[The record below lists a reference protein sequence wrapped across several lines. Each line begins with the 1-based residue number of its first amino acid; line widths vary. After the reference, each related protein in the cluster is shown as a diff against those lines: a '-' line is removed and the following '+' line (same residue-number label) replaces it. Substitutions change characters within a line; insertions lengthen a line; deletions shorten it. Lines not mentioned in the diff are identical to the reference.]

1 MSEKSLMDQSRVAWV
16 TKNNSKATI
25 ENIQTGALQRIANAT
40 EAMAVGFVQL
50 KKELDSANMEL
61 IRLRE
66 VINQRNITISR
77 LHRRISALQGVITKA
92 KRRAKK

>member
-16 TKNNSKATI
+16 AKNKGKETI
-25 ENIQTGALQRIANAT
+25 EQIQTGALQRIANAT

-61 IRLRE
+61 VRLRDL
-66 VINQRNITISR
+66 INQRNITISR
-77 LHRRISALQGVITKA
+77 LYRRISALQGVITKT